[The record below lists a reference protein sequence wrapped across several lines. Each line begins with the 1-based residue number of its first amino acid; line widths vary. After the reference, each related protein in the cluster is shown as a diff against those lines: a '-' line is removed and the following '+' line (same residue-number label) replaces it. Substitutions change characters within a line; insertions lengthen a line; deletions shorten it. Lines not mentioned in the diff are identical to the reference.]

1 MGDETKK
8 KTQGQDDVTD
18 PSELSDAEKDKLIRT
33 QQTEIDRLTKEVES
47 LQKKLDDSEASRKAV
62 VRKAKAETLM
72 LLWEEAGRTFESDD
86 AKTAEL
92 DRLLKLT
99 DEAFAATEAAV
110 QAFGAAGATGA
121 GKKKKPDDE
130 EEDEEDDDLDPNDK
144 KKKPKKQAGL
154 QADAGVSP
162 GRSADRK
169 KRQETLEDKLASGFM
184 AAYNDRIGNEG

>member
-8 KTQGQDDVTD
+8 KTQGADEPVD
-18 PSELSDAEKDKLIRT
+18 PTGLSDAEKLSLIK
-33 QQTEIDRLTKEVES
+33 QLQAELVRLTKENEG
-47 LQKKLDDSEASRKAV
+47 LQKQLDDSQAAHKAV
-62 VRKAKAETLM
+62 VRKAKAETL
-72 LLWEEAGRTFESDD
+72 LLQWEEAGRSFESAD
-86 AKTAEL
+86 AKTAEM

-99 DEAFAATEAAV
+99 DDAFAATEAAV

-130 EEDEEDDDLDPNDK
+130 EEDEEDDDLDSTDK
-144 KKKPKKQAGL
+144 KKKPKKQADL